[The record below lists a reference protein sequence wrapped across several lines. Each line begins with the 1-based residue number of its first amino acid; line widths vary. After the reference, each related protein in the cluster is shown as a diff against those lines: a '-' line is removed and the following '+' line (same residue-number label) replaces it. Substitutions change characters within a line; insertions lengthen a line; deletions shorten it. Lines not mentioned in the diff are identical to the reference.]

1 MQTPTRDKHMA
12 NKTEF
17 TDDMY
22 SNLQEYYACDP
33 EFCMDAAAEHMEKM
47 EEKDLID
54 FYNEIFED

>member
-1 MQTPTRDKHMA
+1 MA

-33 EFCMDAAAEHMEKM
+33 EFCMEAAANHMSNLSEA
-47 EEKDLID
+47 DLIE
-54 FYNEIFED
+54 FYNQVFED